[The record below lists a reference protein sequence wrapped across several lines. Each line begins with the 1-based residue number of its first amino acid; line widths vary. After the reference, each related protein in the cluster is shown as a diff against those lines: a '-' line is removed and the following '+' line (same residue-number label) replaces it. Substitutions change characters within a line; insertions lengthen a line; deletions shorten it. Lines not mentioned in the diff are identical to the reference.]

1 VGYVGVLWEGKR
13 GGDGAFVV
21 GVVVGGGWIDVFEV
35 VRLSCGRLGGCG
47 RGKGGGRGGVGG
59 LGGLCLGGVF
69 VGGGREG
76 VGLGGR
82 VGGGGVG
89 GGREGRMSVKDQGVA
104 GVENR
109 VRVAER

>member
-1 VGYVGVLWEGKR
+1 MGYVGVLWEGKR

-21 GVVVGGGWIDVFEV
+21 GVVVGGGWIDVFKV

-47 RGKGGGRGGVGG
+47 RGKGGGKGWGWRIRRFVFGGGF
-59 LGGLCLGGVF
+59 C
-69 VGGGREG
+69 GGREG
-76 VGLGGR
+76 GGWVGRLGCGSER
-82 VGGGGVG
+82 GGT
-89 GGREGRMSVKDQGVA
+89 EGMSLKDQGVA